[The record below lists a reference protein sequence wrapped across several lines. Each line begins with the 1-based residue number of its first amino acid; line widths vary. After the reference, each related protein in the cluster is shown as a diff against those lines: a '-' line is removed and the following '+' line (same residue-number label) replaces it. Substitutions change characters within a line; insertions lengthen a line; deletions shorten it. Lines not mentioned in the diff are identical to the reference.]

1 MDVTLKGTVALAV
14 SIASIS
20 FGAPAR
26 AATRI
31 DLTNGLVGD
40 GELTIPID
48 DFGVY
53 GVIPI
58 MGGDRFQAVAST
70 PQLVTSLA
78 ALVLVVKTPDNK
90 QTAVALSDAMSWH
103 MLLETGQADGI
114 VGTHTNVVRQIEN
127 DLTVTNGIGTSSFSV
142 AAVNQFSLSFGLTQ
156 RIVVGTPSGH
166 STLEQKYDI
175 TNNGTTSV
183 DLVIHA
189 IWEADMYFDNPS
201 PDDDIAG
208 AVPGLCAV
216 YLRDPGGNHRS
227 TTLQSGPFS
236 TLPVSYYFA
245 GNANDRPQNMDPPIE
260 TAVDSQD
267 QWIFDNAT
275 GGMPTNWRNYVSG
288 VGVSTAGENPSFTD
302 GDGTMGLEFRF
313 TLAPGASE
321 TIHIR
326 RQYGSTT
333 VTCPSVPSTCDGQ
346 FDPNVEPCDGADT
359 TTCNGAT
366 CMNNVCGDGH
376 VNTLAGETCE
386 EIADNANC
394 DALSC
399 KPPVCGDGYTNAMAE
414 ECDPGAEGETPDCNA
429 NCTLRRCGDGYI
441 NVMADEE
448 CELDALCDPTT
459 CQVTYTLGGGCAGC
473 SSQSPSGLWLAGLA
487 LALTARR
494 RRRARTA

>member
-1 MDVTLKGTVALAV
+1 VAVTLKGTVALAV
-14 SIASIS
+14 AIASIS
-20 FGAPAR
+20 LGAPAR

-31 DLTNGLVGD
+31 ELTNGLSGD
-40 GELTIPID
+40 GELSIPID

-58 MGGDRFQAVAST
+58 MGGDRFTAVAST
-70 PQLVTSLA
+70 PQLATSLA

-90 QTAVALSDAMSWH
+90 QSTVALSDAMSWH
-103 MLLETGQADGI
+103 MLLETGQSDGI
-114 VGTHTNVVRQIEN
+114 VGTHTNVVRQIVN
-127 DLTVTNGIGTSSFSV
+127 DLTVTNGVGTSSFSV
-142 AAVNQFSLSFGLTQ
+142 AAQNQFSLSFGVTQ

-201 PDDDIAG
+201 PDDDVAG

-216 YLRDPGGNHRS
+216 YIRDPGGNYRS
-227 TTLQSGPFS
+227 TTLQHGPLS
-236 TLPVSYYFA
+236 TLPLSYYFA
-245 GNANDRPQNMDPPIE
+245 GNAGDRPMNMDPPIR
-260 TAVDSQD
+260 TAVDSQE
-267 QWIFDNAT
+267 QWIFDNPT

-288 VGVSTAGENPSFTD
+288 VGVSTAGELVSATD
-302 GDGTMGLEFRF
+302 GDATMGLEYRF

-321 TIHIR
+321 TIHLR

-333 VTCPSVPSTCDGQ
+333 VTCPSVPSTCGNGQ
-346 FDPNVEPCDGADT
+346 LDSNLGEPCDGADT

-366 CMNNVCGDGH
+366 CMLNVCGDGH
-376 VNTLAGETCE
+376 INTLAEETCE
-386 EIADNANC
+386 ELADNAMC
-394 DALSC
+394 DAMTC
-399 KPPVCGDGYTNAMAE
+399 KAPVCGDGYHNLQAE
-414 ECDPGAEGETPDCNA
+414 ECDPGEETPDCNA
-429 NCTLRRCGDGYI
+429 DCTLRRCGDGYI

-448 CELDALCDPTT
+448 CENDALCDPTT

-473 SSQSPSGLWLAGLA
+473 ASQSSSSVWLAGLA
-487 LALTARR
+487 FAFIARR